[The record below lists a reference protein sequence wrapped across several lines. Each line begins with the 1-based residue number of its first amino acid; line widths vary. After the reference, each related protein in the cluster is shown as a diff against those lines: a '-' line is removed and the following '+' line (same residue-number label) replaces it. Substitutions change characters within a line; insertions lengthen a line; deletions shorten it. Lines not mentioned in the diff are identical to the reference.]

1 MGEGSPPLC
10 PGAEPPVEGSAAPKA
25 HSILRIFGCQI
36 MHNFVYLAKV
46 HESLVKCEKT
56 SVVLRVC
63 LQSCQVFE
71 IHCVS
76 KKNKTLNSC
85 P

>member
-1 MGEGSPPLC
+1 MGDGSPPLC

-46 HESLVKCEKT
+46 HESLVKREKT
-56 SVVLRVC
+56 LVVLRVC
-63 LQSCQVFE
+63 RVVKYLKY
-71 IHCVS
+71 IHDM
-76 KKNKTLNSC
+76 
-85 P
+85 